1 MMRWAEGLS
10 QRWRDVAPA
19 LLPFADVASED
30 LPLSRLLRLSLFQ
43 FSVGMAVVLL
53 SGTLNRVMIVEL
65 GIPAALV
72 AIMVALPLLAA
83 PFRALIG
90 FNSDNLV
97 SHIGWRRVPFIWF
110 GTMMQ
115 FGGFA
120 FMPFALFVMS
130 GDTQGPIWV
139 GHAAA
144 ALAFLLVGAGLHTTQ
159 TAGLALATDVSPKEE
174 RPRVVALLFVMLLVG
189 MLVSAL
195 IFGQLLQDFTH
206 VRLIRVIQGAAM
218 VTLILNVTALWKQET
233 IDPTRTQPRPD
244 RPKFS
249 EAWQKLRED
258 PRSGRLLLALG
269 IGTTGFT
276 MQDILLE
283 PYGAEIL
290 GMGVAATTQLTATL
304 SAGMLLAF
312 FASSR
317 WLSRGTDPQRLAA
330 FGALLGAM
338 AFLLVAIV
346 SGVRIQALFQVA
358 VFGIGVGAGLF
369 SVGMLV
375 GAMDLAR
382 VAGTGLALGAWG
394 AVQATA
400 TGIGVAAGGALRDV
414 FGHWIELGR
423 LGPAITDPATGYTLV
438 YQFEVFLLF
447 VTLVVVGPLAKF
459 TREAGADADGRLGLT
474 EFPQ

>member
-1 MMRWAEGLS
+1 MTRTGGSIAE
-10 QRWRDVAPA
+10 RWRRVAPA

-43 FSVGMAVVLL
+43 ISVGMAVVLL
-53 SGTLNRVMIVEL
+53 NGTLNRVMIVEL

-72 AIMVALPLLAA
+72 ALMVALPLLAA

-90 FNSDNLV
+90 FTSDNLV

-110 GTMMQ
+110 GTLMQ

-120 FMPFALFVMS
+120 FMPFALFIMS
-130 GDTQGPIWV
+130 GDTTGPIWI

-144 ALAFLLVGAGLHTTQ
+144 AAAFLLVGAGLHTTQ
-159 TAGLALATDVSPKEE
+159 TAGLALATDVAPKAA
-174 RPRVVALLFVMLLVG
+174 RPRVVALLFVMLLLG
-189 MLVSAL
+189 MLISAL
-195 IFGQLLQDFTH
+195 AFGQLLQDFSQ
-206 VRLIRVIQGAAM
+206 VLLIRVIQGAAM
-218 VTLILNVTALWKQET
+218 VTVVLNVIALWKQES
-233 IDPTRTQPRPD
+233 INPERTKPKPEKPR
-244 RPKFS
+244 FL
-249 EAWQKLRED
+249 EAWRKLRSD
-258 PRSGRLLLALG
+258 RRSGRLLVALG
-269 IGTTGFT
+269 VGTAGFT

-304 SAGMLLAF
+304 SGGMLLAF
-312 FASSR
+312 FASAR
-317 WLSRGTDPQRLAA
+317 WLSTGTDPHRLAA
-330 FGALLGAM
+330 FGALIGAL
-338 AFLLVAIV
+338 AFMIVAIV
-346 SGVRIQALFQVA
+346 AGVRLLWLFQFG
-358 VFGIGVGAGLF
+358 VFFIGVAAGLF

-375 GAMDLAR
+375 GAMDLSR

-400 TGIGVAAGGALRDV
+400 TGVGVAVGGALRD
-414 FGHWIELGR
+414 FLAHWIEAGR
-423 LGPAITDPATGYTLV
+423 LGPAFADSATSYTLV

-447 VTLVVVGPLAKF
+447 ATLVIVGPLAKF
-459 TREAGADADGRLGLT
+459 TREASAEDGGRLGLT